1 MLFLFQSNTMSIM
14 LFLFQS
20 NTMSDLDTS
29 YCSRCGIGTIQVQN
43 KSFLFYGYEKVFT
56 VCQILF
62 TDLKKYFLP
71 NFIQTSANYYK

>member
-29 YCSRCGIGTIQVQN
+29 YCSRCGIGSGTIQVQN

-62 TDLKKYFLP
+62 TDLKKIF
-71 NFIQTSANYYK
+71 SAQFYSD